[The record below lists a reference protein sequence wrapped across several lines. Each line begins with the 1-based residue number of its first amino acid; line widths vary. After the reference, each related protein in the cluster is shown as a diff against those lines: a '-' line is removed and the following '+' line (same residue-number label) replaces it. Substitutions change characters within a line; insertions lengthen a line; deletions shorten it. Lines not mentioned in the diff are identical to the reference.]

1 MRKRL
6 FIFAA
11 ATCFALSAFAT
22 PAFAGE
28 PGLPDGPTI
37 GSETYVQSEGNS
49 EGNSNGNSNG
59 NSDGNSNGNSDGNPN
74 GNSDGNPNGNSD
86 GNPNGNSDGD
96 AKKDAPRSGSDDAL
110 PDEESYSDEEQANA
124 GGSSS
129 VVAMIGN
136 TGYTKLQDAI
146 DKACSDTTSSDAT
159 ITLQRDLELNTEG
172 LRFIGS
178 DDSNVPWKKI
188 TLNADNHSL
197 TLKNSGIY
205 ATHCEVTIKNC
216 RALTV
221 NAGTNPSDTPNISAV
236 FFCPGT
242 LILDNC
248 KTVNIT
254 NVEPKEAGGSGL
266 CIYNG
271 GDLYIQNN
279 TRFTVSGFMNGTP
292 VMPGAEGEGGCSG
305 IYIDSDENVNND
317 YKTITGQIVV
327 SNNSTLT
334 ATNCFH
340 NGITANPVN
349 ITVKGYSKIDVNHNN
364 DGWAGYGG
372 LGCYYGTL
380 TVSDHSLVTA
390 YNNTAWRFAVFVDGL
405 DIDGTSKVNVT
416 DNGNYP
422 YGGTGI
428 AISGKGI
435 LQSGAE
441 LTSSGNWGP
450 GVQVYAYLDDNYN
463 FISGGS
469 LTVESGATLSSCK
482 NYNYGL
488 ANGYKL
494 NIMSGAR
501 VYLKENYSGGLDNYP
516 YATAIA
522 DTGADLAITNNYGR
536 GIKNGN
542 SDPKH
547 FGNKP
552 SAVAKLNLNAG
563 LITENNTGRA
573 SMPSS
578 IGDLLDQNDYGG
590 GIYNEYGTVSLSP
603 LVKVYNNKAVKAGDD
618 LYNDNKGGNS
628 FTIIQLEPG
637 AKWSVLDDDGCII
650 DDWYHD
656 AEGEGNRWKATTAKN
671 NTVTELP
678 RGAALKAAHGINA
691 PTPSPK
697 PAEPTAAPIPTAA
710 PTTAPTA
717 APTAAPTTA
726 PADNTATAAP
736 ATPAPTA
743 RPTVTATP
751 APTAQASGVI
761 PQTGDSSS
769 PALFSILTLGSIT
782 ALCVLQKRRK
792 SK

>member
-22 PAFAGE
+22 PAFAEG
-28 PGLPDGPTI
+28 PNLPEGPTI
-37 GSETYVQSEGNS
+37 SSEALVQ
-49 EGNSNGNSNG
+49 
-59 NSDGNSNGNSDGNPN
+59 SDGNSNGNSDENSNGNSN
-74 GNSDGNPNGNSD
+74 ENSDGNSGGN
-86 GNPNGNSDGD
+86 
-96 AKKDAPRSGSDDAL
+96 AKKDAPPSGSNDAL
-110 PDEESYSDEEQANA
+110 SYSDEKQANA

-136 TGYTKLQDAI
+136 TGYATLQEAI
-146 DKACSDTTSSDAT
+146 TAACKDTASSKAI
-159 ITLQRDLELNTEG
+159 ITLQKDLELNAEG
-172 LRFIGS
+172 LQFIGS
-178 DDSNVPWKKI
+178 DDPNAPWKKI

-205 ATHCEVTIKNC
+205 ATHCEVTIENC

-248 KTVNIT
+248 ETVNIT
-254 NVEPKEAGGSGL
+254 NLKPNTDGGSGL

-271 GDLYIQNN
+271 GDLCIQNN
-279 TRFTVSGFMNGTP
+279 THFTVSGFMNRTSSSS
-292 VMPGAEGEGGCSG
+292 AQEGQGGCSG
-305 IYIDSDENVNND
+305 IYIDSDEEVNNN
-317 YKTITGQIVV
+317 YEKITGQIVV
-327 SNNSTLT
+327 SGNSTLT

-340 NGITANPVN
+340 NGITANPIN
-349 ITVKGYSKIDVNHNN
+349 ILVSDNSTIDVNHNN
-364 DGWAGYGG
+364 DGSTGYGG

-390 YNNTAWRFAVFVDGL
+390 YNNTAWWFAVFVDGL

-416 DNGNYP
+416 NNGTLFW
-422 YGGTGI
+422 GGTGI
-428 AISGKGI
+428 AIGGNGI
-435 LQSGAE
+435 LRSGAE
-441 LTSSGNWGP
+441 LTSSGNCGP
-450 GVQVYAYLDDNYN
+450 GVQVYSDMDNEGN
-463 FISGGS
+463 FYGGGT
-469 LTVESGATLSSCK
+469 LTVKSGATLSSCK

-488 ANGYKL
+488 ANGYNL
-494 NIMSGAR
+494 NIESGAH
-501 VYLKENYSGGLDNYP
+501 VYLKENLIGGLDNYP
-516 YATAIA
+516 YATTTANA
-522 DTGADLAITNNYGR
+522 GADLAITGNYGR
-536 GIKNGN
+536 AIKNGN
-542 SDPKH
+542 SESK
-547 FGNKP
+547 FSSKP
-552 SAVAKLNLNAG
+552 AAAAKLILNSG
-563 LITENNTGRA
+563 LITENSTGRP

-578 IGDLLDQNDYGG
+578 SGDLRYQDDYGG

-618 LYNDNKGGNS
+618 LYNANKEGNI
-628 FTIIQLEPG
+628 FNIIKLEPG
-637 AKWSVLDDDGCII
+637 AKWSVLDDDKKII

-656 AEGEGNRWKATTAKN
+656 AEGKDNRWKPETAKN
-671 NTVTELP
+671 NTVTDLP
-678 RGAALKAAHGINA
+678 LGAALKAAHGINA
-691 PTPSPK
+691 PTPSPTPATPK
-697 PAEPTAAPIPTAA
+697 PAEPTAAPTV
-710 PTTAPTA
+710 

-726 PADNTATAAP
+726 PADNAATAAP

-743 RPTVTATP
+743 RPAVTATP

>member
-11 ATCFALSAFAT
+11 ATCFALSAFAA
-22 PAFAGE
+22 PAFAEE
-28 PGLPDGPTI
+28 PNLPDEPTI
-37 GSETYVQSEGNS
+37 VSEAPVQ
-49 EGNSNGNSNG
+49 
-59 NSDGNSNGNSDGNPN
+59 SDGNSNGNSN
-74 GNSDGNPNGNSD
+74 
-86 GNPNGNSDGD
+86 GD

-110 PDEESYSDEEQANA
+110 PDEESYSDEGQTNPSVADP
-124 GGSSS
+124 
-129 VVAMIGN
+129 VVAKIGGV
-136 TGYTKLQDAI
+136 GYTTLQAAI
-146 DKACSDTTSSDAT
+146 DAACTASSKTT
-159 ITLQRDLELNTEG
+159 ITLQSDLELNNEG
-172 LRFIGS
+172 LRFDGPEVNTS
-178 DDSNVPWKKI
+178 AEWKDITIDAANKYKL
-188 TLNADNHSL
+188 TLNDL
-197 TLKNSGIY
+197 GIY
-205 ATHCEVTIKNC
+205 AAYCKVTITNC
-216 RALTV
+216 PELTV
-221 NAGTNPSDTPNISAV
+221 HAGKNPGNANDGTSNISAV
-236 FFCPGT
+236 LFCPGT
-242 LILDNC
+242 LTLDKC
-248 KTVNIT
+248 DTVNIT
-254 NVEPKEAGGSGL
+254 NVEPKTSGGSGL

-271 GDLYIQNN
+271 GDLCIQNN

-292 VMPGAEGEGGCSG
+292 VKPGKEGEGGCSG
-305 IYIDSDENVNND
+305 IYIDSDESVNND

-637 AKWSVLDDDGCII
+637 AKWQVLSDDEKII

-656 AEGEGNRWKATTAKN
+656 DEGEGNRWKATNARN
-671 NTVTELP
+671 NTDTDLLP
-678 RGAALKAAHGINA
+678 GAALKAAHGINA

-697 PAEPTAAPIPTAA
+697 PAEPTAAPTAA

-717 APTAAPTTA
+717 APTTAPTVAPTAAPTTA
-726 PADNTATAAP
+726 PADSTATAAP

-743 RPTVTATP
+743 QPTVTATP

-782 ALCVLQKRRK
+782 ALFVLQKRRK